1 MRSYFGLQ
9 GGRIPRGRMKSS
21 EAGAPV
27 RGTLLEQ
34 ALQLGGTT
42 SKGSVVDEVRLSH
55 AAR

>member
-42 SKGSVVDEVRLSH
+42 SKGSVVDEVRISH